1 MNELPRVISV
11 GELILKEIVLTEVG
25 LKILHNNIEHDM
37 ETLTPDDPKKI
48 TRTALY
54 FTVVYNMA
62 ILFAGYCAEHN
73 LDDPRDEQLRQIGV
87 TVVAYIPK
95 LLRGLDAKHLEVYHG
110 AKVHAFTAGKLF
122 DDYLPQHPDE
132 QKLLDEGNNVSV

>member
-1 MNELPRVISV
+1 MNDC
-11 GELILKEIVLTEVG
+11 ELIVSVAELMVEKQVLTEVG
-25 LKILHNNIEHDM
+25 LKLLKNDIESDM
-37 ETLTPDDPKKI
+37 ATLSPDDLKKI
-48 TRTALY
+48 ARTAVY
-54 FTVVYNMA
+54 FTVVYNLA
-62 ILFAGYCAEHN
+62 ILFAGYCAETG
-73 LDDPRDEQLRQIGV
+73 DDPRDKRLREIGAM
-87 TVVAYIPK
+87 VVDYIPK